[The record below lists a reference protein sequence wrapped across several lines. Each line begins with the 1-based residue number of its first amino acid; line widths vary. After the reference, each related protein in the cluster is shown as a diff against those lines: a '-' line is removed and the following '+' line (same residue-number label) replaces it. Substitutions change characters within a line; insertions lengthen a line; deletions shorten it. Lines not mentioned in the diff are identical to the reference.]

1 MSLFWLLFTI
11 FTTVVLGSVTLLL
24 LLIGLFLFLSW
35 SEMSWMTP
43 TSQVLG
49 LAAQNKLLKHFVR
62 TPFEVKSCNSLNY
75 VEFKTRGGLKPP
87 HRSERVLVLMHGYG
101 SGLGFFFGKNV
112 VELD

>member
-1 MSLFWLLFTI
+1 MREFWFLFTL
-11 FTTVVLGSVTLLL
+11 FSTVILASIALVL
-24 LLIGLFLFLSW
+24 LLIVLLLFLSW
-35 SEMSWMTP
+35 SEMSWISP

-87 HRSERVLVLMHGYG
+87 NRDERVLVLMHGYG
-101 SGLGFFFGKNV
+101 SGLGFFFGKI
-112 VELD
+112 